1 MLNLFRIKKSS
12 KGFTLIEL
20 LVVIAII
27 GVLASIVLASLA
39 NARRKSRDARRI
51 TDLKQ
56 LQLANE
62 LYFDGAGIGQYALS
76 TATCSATPGTGDD
89 ENRGLQAL
97 ANKGYIPTV
106 PRDPLRTGAP
116 DTNGCYAYA
125 TASSP
130 TRTAYHIGASLEDTG
145 NPALASDRDCN
156 SSIPNG
162 GCPLDSV
169 AYTNGFNGGSGTPET
184 GGACTNAS
192 LTAYRCYDLVP

>member
-56 LQLANE
+56 LQLAME
-62 LYFDGAGIGQYALS
+62 LYFDGVGTGQYPDS
-76 TATCSATPGTGDD
+76 SATCDATTS
-89 ENRGLQAL
+89 RGLEVL
-97 ANKGYIPTV
+97 ATNGYIPVV

-116 DTNGCYAYA
+116 DGACYRYA
-125 TASSP
+125 EPPALAS
-130 TRTAYHIGASLEDTG
+130 TRTTYHIGASFEDTG

-156 SSIPNG
+156 SATATSNN
-162 GCPLDSV
+162 CPV
-169 AYTNGFNGGSGTPET
+169 AAAYDNGFDGRDT
-184 GGACTNAS
+184 GACSAATN
-192 LTAYRCYDLVP
+192 TNYRCYDLVP